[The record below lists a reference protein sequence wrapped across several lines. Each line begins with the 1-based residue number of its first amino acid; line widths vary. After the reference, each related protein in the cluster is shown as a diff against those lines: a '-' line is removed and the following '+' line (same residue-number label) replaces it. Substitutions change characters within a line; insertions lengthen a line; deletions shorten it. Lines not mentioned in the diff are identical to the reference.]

1 MNGEISMIK
10 EGVGTLG
17 GSPKMV
23 QPLRMLTWAQSEY
36 DMESRSDE
44 GFQEREKEDEHQ
56 EMVAKKAQGGEEV

>member
-36 DMESRSDE
+36 DMESGSDE
-44 GFQEREKEDEHQ
+44 GF
-56 EMVAKKAQGGEEV
+56 